1 VGHRRKL
8 TLPFDHLM
16 KKYEETWSAE
26 GKGSKDGNWQGPLT
40 AKPWFAKPCGAIG
53 IGTLYCEAL

>member
-1 VGHRRKL
+1 
-8 TLPFDHLM
+8 M